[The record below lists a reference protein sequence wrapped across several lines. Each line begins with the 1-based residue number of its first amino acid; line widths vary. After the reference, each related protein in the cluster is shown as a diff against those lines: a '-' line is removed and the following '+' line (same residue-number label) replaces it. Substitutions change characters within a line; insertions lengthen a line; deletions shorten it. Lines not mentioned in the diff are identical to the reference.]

1 MPLFLF
7 NPTYDM
13 YYFALC
19 SSAPKLR
26 EASVSMTGTTEA
38 ALLVVVQT
46 MSNVW
51 YTSTRQVQET
61 SLQVL

>member
-1 MPLFLF
+1 
-7 NPTYDM
+7 M